1 MMKKFLRLMLAL
13 TLMLPFG
20 AATVQ
25 ANDQLAVDQQ
35 EKENL
40 QKLELYQ
47 MMDRNLREIGLSF
60 EMLSKT
66 QIDFSNTSYPSP
78 VPEPTIRARAA
89 VDDPNYE
96 ETKRYLS
103 VNQYAQKRYGSNPTE
118 EQKMKMYLLYYFD
131 VEDSDKAT
139 GKVGPN
145 LRRDYYLPD
154 YMGENDENVYNA
166 FIRTTYGGKTLER
179 AKTTAE
185 LVKSG
190 SGLEKISIKK
200 LINNYRSIKTWV
212 EEAKKSRK
220 AWLFRKKAD
229 TYLKNDILR
238 NVKMVD
244 GFMRYWDEAVSKTPG
259 ERVDEKTKDTIKEF
273 VIGAAFSVCLGT
285 PIGIVAVVTQYT
297 VSNLAL
303 TYLSLYDRAA
313 INALAYTRSTR
324 ITLRQY
330 ASWW

>member
-1 MMKKFLRLMLAL
+1 MLAL
-13 TLMLPFG
+13 TLIMPFG

-25 ANDQLAVDQQ
+25 ENDQLAVDQQ

-40 QKLELYQ
+40 QKLELYH

-78 VPEPTIRARAA
+78 VPEPTTRARAA

-154 YMGENDENVYNA
+154 YMGENDENVYDA

-229 TYLKNDILR
+229 TYLKNDVLR
-238 NVKMVD
+238 NVKTVD

-273 VIGAAFSVCLGT
+273 VIGAAFSV
-285 PIGIVAVVTQYT
+285 IRVV
-297 VSNLAL
+297 LE
-303 TYLSLYDRAA
+303 
-313 INALAYTRSTR
+313 
-324 ITLRQY
+324 LR
-330 ASWW
+330 